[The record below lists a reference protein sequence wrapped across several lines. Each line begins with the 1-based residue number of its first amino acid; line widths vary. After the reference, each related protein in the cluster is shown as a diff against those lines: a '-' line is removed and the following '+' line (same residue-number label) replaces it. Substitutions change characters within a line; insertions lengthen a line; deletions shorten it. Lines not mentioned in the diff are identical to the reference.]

1 MMVCP
6 YDQQRLL
13 LILQVDH
20 SKVTG
25 WLAAHWGND
34 NFARPSPYAAMAL
47 AAQEHDT
54 GWWDWEIKPQLNR
67 EGLPPDYIGS
77 IKHLGGKVWLDF
89 YRHGIERL
97 AEQDPYAGYIVS
109 LHSDGLLTQGRGLL
123 PYMPDYQVYPEVQEF
138 LREQESYRDGLMQR
152 LKNSPDYRDYVSD
165 EQLWTNFK
173 LMEVYD
179 QMGQFVCN
187 RYPFNSTARKNGPT
201 NQLSH
206 TPVPVGP
213 GKKDTILT
221 VEVRDESHA
230 VVKPYPFDV
239 DPLPVSFSGRLIE
252 HRAYKTQE
260 EFLNDFYRAER
271 TTITYYLHASRDQ

>member
-6 YDQQRLL
+6 FDENRLL

-25 WLAAHWGND
+25 WFAAHWGNND
-34 NFARPSPYAAMAL
+34 FARPSPYAAMVL

-54 GWWDWEIKPQLNR
+54 GWWDWEIKPQLNS

-89 YRHGIERL
+89 YRHGILRL
-97 AEQDPYAGYIVS
+97 AEQDPFAGYIVS
-109 LHSDGLLTQGRGLL
+109 LHADGLLTQGRGLL
-123 PYMPDYQVYPEVQEF
+123 PYMPDYGIYPEVAEF
-138 LREQESYRDGLMQR
+138 LSEQESYRAELMKL
-152 LKNSPDYRDYVSD
+152 LKASAEYSDFVSD

-187 RYPFNSTARKNGPT
+187 RYPLNSTIRKNGPSNT
-201 NQLSH
+201 MSNVP
-206 TPVPVGP
+206 TPTKP
-213 GKKDTILT
+213 GSADTILNFT
-221 VEVRDESHA
+221 IKDESRA
-230 VVKPYPFDV
+230 RVEPYPFDM
-239 DPLPVSFSGRLIE
+239 DPLLVSFQGRLIPK
-252 HRAYKTQE
+252 RSYGTQD
-260 EFLNDFYRAER
+260 EFLQEYYRAER
-271 TTITYYLHASRDQ
+271 LAVNYSLHSQ

>member
-6 YDQQRLL
+6 YDENRLL

-25 WLAAHWGND
+25 WFAAHWGND
-34 NFARPSPYAAMAL
+34 TFARPSPYAAMVL

-54 GWWDWEIKPQLNR
+54 GWWDWEIKPQVNA

-97 AEQDPYAGYIVS
+97 AEQDLYSGLIVS

-123 PYMPDYQVYPEVQEF
+123 PYMPDYKVYPEVQEF
-138 LREQESYRDGLMQR
+138 LREQESYRDRLMQQ
-152 LKNSPDYRDYVSD
+152 LKSAPEYRDHLSD
-165 EQLWTNFK
+165 EQIWTNFK

-187 RYPFNSTARKNGPT
+187 RYPFNSTQRKNGPSNT
-201 NQLSH
+201 MSNVP
-206 TPVPVGP
+206 TPTMA
-213 GKKDTILT
+213 GKDDTILT
-221 VEVRDESHA
+221 FNVMDESRA
-230 VVKPYPFDV
+230 TVTPYPFDI
-239 DPLPVSFSGRLIE
+239 DPLPVSFQARLLPKQRYANQID
-252 HRAYKTQE
+252 
-260 EFLNDFYRAER
+260 FLKEYYGAER
-271 TTITYYLHASRDQ
+271 IMINYSLHSH

>member
-6 YDQQRLL
+6 YDENRLL

-20 SKVTG
+20 SRVTG
-25 WLAAHWGND
+25 WFAAHWGND
-34 NFARPSPYAAMAL
+34 TFARPSPYAAMVL

-54 GWWDWEIKPQLNR
+54 GWWDWEIKPQVNS

-89 YRHGIERL
+89 YRHGIYRL

-123 PYMPDYQVYPEVQEF
+123 PYMPDYTVYPEVKEF
-138 LREQESYRDGLMQR
+138 LTEQENYRAELMEQ
-152 LKNSPDYRDYVSD
+152 LKSSNQYCDFISN

-187 RYPFNSTARKNGPT
+187 RYPFNSAHRKNGPSNT
-201 NQLSH
+201 LSNV
-206 TPVPVGP
+206 PVPTQPSRDDAVLTFTI
-213 GKKDTILT
+213 KDEIRAT
-221 VEVRDESHA
+221 VT
-230 VVKPYPFDV
+230 PYPFDV
-239 DPLPVSFSGRLIE
+239 DPLIVSFQGRLIPK
-252 HRAYKTQE
+252 RRYTNQD
-260 EFLNDFYRAER
+260 EFLMEYYRAEKVPV
-271 TTITYYLHASRDQ
+271 TYSLHAGE

>member
-1 MMVCP
+1 MVCP
-6 YDQQRLL
+6 YGEKRLL

-20 SKVTG
+20 SRVTG
-25 WLAAHWGND
+25 WFAAHWGND
-34 NFARPSPYAAMAL
+34 TFARPSPYAAMVL

-54 GWWDWEIKPQLNR
+54 GWWDWEIKPQVNS

-89 YRHGIERL
+89 YRHGIYRL

-123 PYMPDYQVYPEVQEF
+123 PYMPDYAVYPEVKEF
-138 LREQESYRDGLMQR
+138 LTEQESYRAELMKQF
-152 LKNSPDYRDYVSD
+152 KSSKEYCDFVSN

-187 RYPFNSTARKNGPT
+187 RYPFNSTHRKNGPSNT
-201 NQLSH
+201 LSD
-206 TPVPVGP
+206 VPAPTQPSRDDAVLTFTI
-213 GKKDTILT
+213 KDEIRAT
-221 VEVRDESHA
+221 VT
-230 VVKPYPFDV
+230 PYPFDV
-239 DPLPVSFSGRLIE
+239 DPLIVSFQGRLIAKC
-252 HRAYKTQE
+252 RYTNQD
-260 EFLNDFYRAER
+260 EFLMEYYRAEKVP
-271 TTITYYLHASRDQ
+271 ITYSLHAS

>member
-6 YDQQRLL
+6 YDENRLL

-20 SKVTG
+20 SRVTG
-25 WLAAHWGND
+25 WFAAHWGND
-34 NFARPSPYAAMAL
+34 TFARPSPYAAMVL

-54 GWWDWEIKPQLNR
+54 GWWDWEIKPQVNS

-89 YRHGIERL
+89 YRHGIYRL

-123 PYMPDYQVYPEVQEF
+123 PYMPDYTVYPEVKEF
-138 LREQESYRDGLMQR
+138 LTEQENYRAELMEQ
-152 LKNSPDYRDYVSD
+152 LKSSKEYCDFISN

-187 RYPFNSTARKNGPT
+187 RYPFNSAHRKNGPSNT
-201 NQLSH
+201 LSNV
-206 TPVPVGP
+206 PVPTQPSRDDAVLTFTI
-213 GKKDTILT
+213 KDEIRAT
-221 VEVRDESHA
+221 VT
-230 VVKPYPFDV
+230 PYPFDV
-239 DPLPVSFSGRLIE
+239 DPLIVSFQGRLIPK
-252 HRAYKTQE
+252 RRYTNQD
-260 EFLNDFYRAER
+260 EFLMEYYRAEKVPV
-271 TTITYYLHASRDQ
+271 TYSLHAGE

>member
-6 YDQQRLL
+6 YDENRLL

-25 WLAAHWGND
+25 WFAAHWGNET
-34 NFARPSPYAAMAL
+34 FARPSPYAAMVL

-54 GWWDWEIKPQLNR
+54 GWWDWEIKPQVNS

-97 AEQDPYAGYIVS
+97 AEQDPYAGLIVS

-123 PYMPDYQVYPEVQEF
+123 PYMPDYKVYPEVQEF
-138 LREQESYRDGLMQR
+138 LREQESYRDALMQQ
-152 LKNSPDYRDYVSD
+152 LKHSPDYRDHLSD
-165 EQLWTNFK
+165 DQIWTNFK

-179 QMGQFVCN
+179 QMGQYVCN
-187 RYPFNSTARKNGPT
+187 RYPLNSTQRKNGP
-201 NQLSH
+201 SH
-206 TPVPVGP
+206 TLSNVPTPTKTGQQ
-213 GKKDTILT
+213 DTILT
-221 VEVRDESHA
+221 FNIQNESRA
-230 VVKPYPFDV
+230 VVTPYPFDM
-239 DPLPVSFSGRLIE
+239 DPLPVSFQARLVPK
-252 HRAYKTQE
+252 RCYANQN
-260 EFLNDFYRAER
+260 EFLKEYYSAER
-271 TTITYYLHASRDQ
+271 IMIDYSLHSH

>member
-6 YDQQRLL
+6 YDDKRLL

-25 WLAAHWGND
+25 WFAAHWGND
-34 NFARPSPYAAMAL
+34 DFAPLSPYAAMVL

-54 GWWDWEIKPQLNR
+54 GWWDWEIKPQLNH

-97 AEQDPYAGYIVS
+97 AGQDPYAGYIVS
-109 LHSDGLLTQGRGLL
+109 LHADGLLTQGRGLL
-123 PYMPDYQVYPEVQEF
+123 PYMPDYAVYPEVKEF
-138 LREQESYRDGLMQR
+138 LAEQEKYRGELMRQLQSSGQYRDF
-152 LKNSPDYRDYVSD
+152 VSE

-173 LMEVYD
+173 LMEVFD

-187 RYPFNSTARKNGPT
+187 RYPFNSPERKNGP
-201 NQLSH
+201 SH
-206 TPVPVGP
+206 TLSNVPVPTKVG
-213 GKKDTILT
+213 KNDTVLT
-221 VEVRDESHA
+221 FAIKDESRA
-230 VVKPYPFDV
+230 VVSPYPFDIA
-239 DPLPVSFSGRLIE
+239 PLPVSFQGRLIDK
-252 HRAYKTQE
+252 RRYASQN
-260 EFLNDFYRAER
+260 EFLQEYYRAEKLA
-271 TTITYYLHASRDQ
+271 INYLLCSK

>member
-6 YDQQRLL
+6 YDDKHLL

-25 WLAAHWGND
+25 WFAAHWGNEKFD
-34 NFARPSPYAAMAL
+34 RPAPYAAMVL

-54 GWWDWEIKPQLNR
+54 GWWDWEIKPQLSS

-97 AEQDPYAGYIVS
+97 AEQDPYAGYMVS

-123 PYMPDYQVYPEVQEF
+123 PYMPDYKVYPEVQEF
-138 LREQESYRDGLMQR
+138 LREQESYRDALMQR
-152 LKNSPDYRDYVSD
+152 LKTAPEYRGHLSD
-165 EQLWTNFK
+165 EQIWTNFK

-187 RYPFNSTARKNGPT
+187 RYPFNSTARKNGPSNT
-201 NQLSH
+201 MSNVP
-206 TPVPVGP
+206 TPTEQ
-213 GKKDTILT
+213 GKSDAILT
-221 VEVRDESHA
+221 FTIKDERRATVS
-230 VVKPYPFDV
+230 PYPFDI
-239 DPLPVSFSGRLIE
+239 DPLPVSFQARLLPK
-252 HRAYKTQE
+252 RRYGSQD
-260 EFLNDFYRAER
+260 EFLQEYYGAER
-271 TTITYYLHASRDQ
+271 IMIDYSLHSQ